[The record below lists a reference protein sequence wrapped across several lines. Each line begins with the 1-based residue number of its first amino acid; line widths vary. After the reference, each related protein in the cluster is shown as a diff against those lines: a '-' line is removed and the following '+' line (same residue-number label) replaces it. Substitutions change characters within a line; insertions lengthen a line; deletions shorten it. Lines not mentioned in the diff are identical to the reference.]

1 MDEDYDGRTAP
12 RRWLIN
18 IQNLVRVVAIG
29 LVARDDDAILWRRLQ
44 K

>member
-12 RRWLIN
+12 WLIN